1 MTAPVSLCGNMS
13 PTRSAGLTLG
23 FDSSMLVIAG
33 TPMAVPCSVAG
44 ISPPRTALPRR
55 QHPPHADGVSVLCWE
70 MDRETLEKDLTQAE
84 AHVAKGHERIAL
96 QHEIIAELER
106 EGHDT
111 VPARELLA
119 TFEKTQAMHV
129 ANRDRIA
136 SKLAALD

>member
-1 MTAPVSLCGNMS
+1 MYRRVKARPGYSRFLMRAFFILPIDRHESGTGVEVDG
-13 PTRSAGLTLG
+13 GL
-23 FDSSMLVIAG
+23 
-33 TPMAVPCSVAG
+33 
-44 ISPPRTALPRR
+44 
-55 QHPPHADGVSVLCWE
+55 SVLRWE
-70 MDRETLEKDLTQAE
+70 MDRETLEKSLTQVE

-96 QHEIIAELER
+96 QHEVIAELER

-136 SKLAALD
+136 STLAALD

>member
-1 MTAPVSLCGNMS
+1 
-13 PTRSAGLTLG
+13 
-23 FDSSMLVIAG
+23 ML
-33 TPMAVPCSVAG
+33 
-44 ISPPRTALPRR
+44 R
-55 QHPPHADGVSVLCWE
+55 WE
-70 MDRETLEKDLTQAE
+70 MDRETLEKNLTQVE

-136 SKLAALD
+136 DKLATLD